1 MLVDPQECRNRAR
14 FCAER
19 AATSASLE
27 AREKFASLA
36 RTWLHL
42 ANRLDEHWVLLAN
55 NFNQESKLR
64 RDNALVQG

>member
-19 AATSASLE
+19 AATSPSLE

-42 ANRLDEHWVLLAN
+42 ANQLEEQWVFLA
-55 NFNQESKLR
+55 QESKLR
-64 RDNALVQG
+64 RDNALVRVRID